1 MFWYL
6 LAKADVSFWES
17 QGLVQSKGCFFPRS
31 DQKTTWQTA
40 LRPLVSSFCRLNGGR
55 SVPLLQ
61 GCRRAMS
68 TLRLFR
74 LCYQRAEPGSQ
85 LEESRVSGV
94 LQYPSHHGFGFSA
107 SYSPCQDNEEP

>member
-40 LRPLVSSFCRLNGGR
+40 LRPLVSSFCRLNGG
-55 SVPLLQ
+55 
-61 GCRRAMS
+61 A
-68 TLRLFR
+68 
-74 LCYQRAEPGSQ
+74 A
-85 LEESRVSGV
+85 
-94 LQYPSHHGFGFSA
+94 
-107 SYSPCQDNEEP
+107 